1 MKINSG
7 NDHRS
12 LNTATEHEA
21 LFSFGFVNNSPVGKA
36 KVKENLRYLLRNFC
50 HPVFEKHM

>member
-12 LNTATEHEA
+12 LNTATEQEA
-21 LFSFGFVNNSPVGKA
+21 LFSFDFVNYSPAARRK
-36 KVKENLRYLLRNFC
+36 
-50 HPVFEKHM
+50 

>member
-21 LFSFGFVNNSPVGKA
+21 LFSFGFVNYSPAGKA
-36 KVKENLRYLLRNFC
+36 KVKENLRYVLRNFSR
-50 HPVFEKHM
+50 PVFE